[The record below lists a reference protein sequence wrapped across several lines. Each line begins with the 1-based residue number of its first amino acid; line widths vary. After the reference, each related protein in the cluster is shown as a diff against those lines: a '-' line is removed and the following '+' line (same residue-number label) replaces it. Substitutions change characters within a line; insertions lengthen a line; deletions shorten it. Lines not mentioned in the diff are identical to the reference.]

1 MADLRIDIASEFTGK
16 KAFGQA
22 ETATDKLV
30 KSTRRLAGAIGLAF
44 SAQAIVKFGKAAVKA
59 AMDQQAEQNRLNQLL
74 MVGVGATTRE
84 IALLNDQAK
93 ALERIGVVAGGNI
106 TQTQS
111 QLATFNLQV
120 STIEALTPAI
130 LDYVTAE
137 KGAAATT
144 ADFKSMTN
152 GLAQALNGNFAS
164 LTRVGFVLDENTKKQ
179 IKSGT
184 ETQRANA
191 LVKVL
196 NSTYKDFNANLRLT
210 DAGQLQ
216 VLANSA
222 QEATTIIGI
231 GLLDALKGLGN
242 DNSVE
247 NLATFMEDFAFYT
260 ADSIRGIGLLT
271 EKLKSIPIIG
281 GGSFES
287 FIQGIPLLGAYA
299 NIIMNLGKSS
309 RVAEGMFN
317 FPSGGGAGTFSPDRA
332 TEAARQKKLQ
342 EAERKR
348 ALALAKIEKD
358 RLKLEQNKLRIA
370 KQKAALD
377 KANTLFDLEKTQ
389 IIAALNGEIS
399 KDERRRLELQ
409 LAILTGNTDEAS
421 KLAGQ
426 LAKSQGLTQEMVN
439 FLRDLPDAKNPFSAW
454 QSYLNSIEAQVRRIA
469 SSGVGGGTGGGGGGG
484 GGGFAGAPIMPQSIT
499 GGTSISSNDFP
510 VASMSGGAAVGQG
523 GDVYVE
529 VVIDGQKVAGA
540 VSSYQTNNYLSGYRI
555 DLNRDLGTFL

>member
-1 MADLRIDIASEFTGK
+1 
-16 KAFGQA
+16 
-22 ETATDKLV
+22 
-30 KSTRRLAGAIGLAF
+30 
-44 SAQAIVKFGKAAVKA
+44 
-59 AMDQQAEQNRLNQLL
+59 MDQQAEQNRLNQLL

-222 QEATTIIGI
+222 QEATTIIGT
-231 GLLDALKGLGN
+231 GLLDALKGLGD

-317 FPSGGGAGTFSPDRA
+317 FSSGGGAGTFSPDRA

-342 EAERKR
+342 QAERKR

-469 SSGVGGGTGGGGGGG
+469 SSGVGGGTGGGGI
-484 GGGFAGAPIMPQSIT
+484 AGAPIMPQSIT

-510 VASMSGGAAVGQG
+510 VAAMSGGAAVGQG

>member
-44 SAQAIVKFGKAAVKA
+44 SAQAIVRFGKAAVKA

-222 QEATTIIGI
+222 QEATTIIGT
-231 GLLDALKGLGN
+231 GLLDALKGLGD

-317 FPSGGGAGTFSPDRA
+317 FSSGGGAGTFSPDRA

-342 EAERKR
+342 QAERKR

-469 SSGVGGGTGGGGGGG
+469 SSGVGGGTGGGGI
-484 GGGFAGAPIMPQSIT
+484 AGAPIMPQSIT

-510 VASMSGGAAVGQG
+510 VAAMSGGAAVGQG